1 MGRIDDWINACRTVL
16 RNSTQGPSTAGSPQ
30 WKLPGRTSVISGA
43 APDTIPAGAT
53 GRKSLGSLASE
64 ASVLR
69 LASPRPPPGSRPLS
83 PAPSKL
89 TPSKVSGSTG
99 LTSEASVS
107 RVAPRVAAVASA
119 ASPAPSKAT
128 SSARARPRAAS
139 SPASPEV
146 ASTPGRV
153 HDTIESPSASTVD
166 VSSLEDQLARL
177 RAALAHAEAE
187 LKSEQAHSEALS
199 LEVTDAHHA
208 LVVELKRS
216 SEALAHAAE
225 LESELQTLRSRANDE
240 ASSAEREQRRLMAA
254 MQTAVSELDAAQ
266 GELARAHV
274 SPTSVGDAAASHQHI
289 AAPESAGAGQPVH
302 VHVVVKEASAS
313 TAVPVAVAA
322 VAATVAGV
330 VGALLGA
337 ATRGG
342 PPPAKPADGSK
353 ARKR

>member
-1 MGRIDDWINACRTVL
+1 
-16 RNSTQGPSTAGSPQ
+16 
-30 WKLPGRTSVISGA
+30 
-43 APDTIPAGAT
+43 
-53 GRKSLGSLASE
+53 
-64 ASVLR
+64 
-69 LASPRPPPGSRPLS
+69 
-83 PAPSKL
+83 
-89 TPSKVSGSTG
+89 
-99 LTSEASVS
+99 
-107 RVAPRVAAVASA
+107 
-119 ASPAPSKAT
+119 
-128 SSARARPRAAS
+128 
-139 SPASPEV
+139 
-146 ASTPGRV
+146 
-153 HDTIESPSASTVD
+153 VD

-289 AAPESAGAGQPVH
+289 AAPESAVH
-302 VHVVVKEASAS
+302 MHVVVKEASAS